1 MYVYIW
7 FIYIYTYYVHTHTY
21 IYTKKIIILSQKNY
35 KIDKNDL
42 RHTEDTI
49 ELVEENSGIKLQ
61 ILSEWSKNIIGLYS
75 FLGCKII
82 TNDWICNA

>member
-1 MYVYIW
+1 M
-7 FIYIYTYYVHTHTY
+7 YTYGSYTYTRIMYTHTH